1 MTDRTQ
7 NNRLFDD
14 VKILTLAAV
23 SLIIIYAFVGVI
35 NTLAFFMEDN
45 WDLENDT
52 KCVTSNFFTGIG
64 IWNYVLLFILTISG
78 IFADIALHM

>member
-23 SLIIIYAFVGVI
+23 SLIINYAFVVVI

-45 WDLENDT
+45 WDLENDAR
-52 KCVTSNFFTGIG
+52 CVTSNFFIGIG
-64 IWNYVLLFILTISG
+64 IWNYVLLFLLTLSG
-78 IFADIALHM
+78 ICADIALHV